1 MVDKLHFLPPAT
13 APAASTSTAS
23 ASSAANEQHLARLNR
38 ASSPKYKG
46 ARSGG
51 SPLLRRSASRRASP
65 RQGSRDIC
73 GTLAHVSARVYRR
86 AGASSPGL
94 PVSASQCVMK
104 NPVVQFPAADIGL
117 V

>member
-38 ASSPKYKG
+38 ASSLKYKG

-51 SPLLRRSASRRASP
+51 SPPSPLGLTAGITTAGFKRHLR
-65 RQGSRDIC
+65 
-73 GTLAHVSARVYRR
+73 TLAHVSARSIDEQARR
-86 AGASSPGL
+86 HRAYP
-94 PVSASQCVMK
+94 
-104 NPVVQFPAADIGL
+104 
-117 V
+117 